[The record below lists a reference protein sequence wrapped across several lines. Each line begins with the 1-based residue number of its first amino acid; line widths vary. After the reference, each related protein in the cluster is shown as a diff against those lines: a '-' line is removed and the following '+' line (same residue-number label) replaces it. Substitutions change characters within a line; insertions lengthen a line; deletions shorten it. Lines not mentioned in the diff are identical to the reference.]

1 MFRRAM
7 DPRRPRRMARWG
19 DAAEYAKLFRIMK
32 IQLVCLSSFA
42 ALCAGAKCIEAHVE
56 TRAPVQVKAEAVAGK
71 APSLLPPGKKWTLVW
86 HDEFDRKE
94 IDRTK
99 WMCRESFWG
108 YDFPAFAYGPYQRA
122 LLANAITHVPAETV
136 GATRAC
142 HLFAAYWRAK
152 RLGLWT
158 EGAR

>member
-1 MFRRAM
+1 
-7 DPRRPRRMARWG
+7 
-19 DAAEYAKLFRIMK
+19 MK

-42 ALCAGAKCIEAHVE
+42 ALCAGAKFIEAHVE

-94 IDRTK
+94 IDQTK

-108 YDFPAFAYGPYQRA
+108 YDFPAFAHGFEGVEM
-122 LLANAITHVPAETV
+122 TGETV
-136 GATRAC
+136 KLNLLRKGDDFTSP
-142 HLFAAYWRAK
+142 HLQTGSLTYDIPRDTSGFWPFGK
-152 RLGLWT
+152 RKKPLFMKKYGYF
-158 EGAR
+158 